1 MRHTRLWYAALA
13 LAACSQHRAAVT
25 MGVSGPRDASVAV
38 FRADRQTSWTRFRLG
53 GGLNVVV
60 VSPGLPRAFAWR
72 FASGGISS
80 SPTVMGTTILVSAND
95 DHLYAIDGAT
105 GSLVWKYRA
114 ENELMSQPSYAGGL
128 IFVGT
133 GNSDGAVYDIPY
145 YCVTG
150 SGMNKL
156 EAVDARTGIEQ
167 WWSALTGSG
176 MPSSA
181 IVGDS
186 VISIDGTGVVLAVD
200 ARTGAYRWD
209 TRLLLSASMSSVVAG
224 DFGRVY
230 VSGNCRNAVYAL
242 RARDGSIAWEHRL
255 NVLDGAVS
263 DDPLASTGTALV
275 GDYLEPIARG
285 PYGMAVTNG
294 ATARQHVYAL
304 RMRDGRLLWDTTLA
318 SVRGVV
324 PEYNESA
331 IALVYGSRVYAGSAI
346 APVVTALDARTGRI
360 VWQLRVDGPVK
371 GGIAA
376 RDGILY
382 FGDLS
387 GMLWAV
393 DAQNGRVI
401 GSVATDMQ
409 FNVGSPIIVNDSLVD
424 GGLQDVIALP
434 LSNIRDSRPMAGITR
449 LSVWQR
455 IARRIVGI
463 LPHRDPHREA
473 SYH

>member
-1 MRHTRLWYAALA
+1 
-13 LAACSQHRAAVT
+13 
-25 MGVSGPRDASVAV
+25 MGVAAATDPRVAV
-38 FRADRQTSWTRFRLG
+38 FHAARETSWRRFRLG

-60 VSPGLPRAFAWR
+60 VSPGLPREFAWR

-105 GSLVWKYRA
+105 GSLLWKYRA

-133 GNSDGAVYDIPY
+133 GNSDGAVYDVPY

-150 SGMNKL
+150 SGTNKL
-156 EAVDARTGIEQ
+156 EAVDARTGIER
-167 WWSALTGSG
+167 WWSALTASG

-186 VISIDGTGVVLAVD
+186 VISIDGAGVVLDVD

-209 TRLLLSASMSSVVAG
+209 THLPLAASMSSVVAG
-224 DFGRVY
+224 DSARVY

-242 RARDGSIAWEHRL
+242 RSRDGSIVWKHRL
-255 NVLDGAVS
+255 NVLDGAVG

-275 GDYLEPIARG
+275 GDYLEPVAPG

-294 ATARQHVYAL
+294 STARQHVYAL
-304 RMRDGRLLWDTTLA
+304 SMRDGRLLWDATLA
-318 SVRGVV
+318 SVHGVV
-324 PEYNESA
+324 PKYNESA
-331 IALVYGSRVYAGSAI
+331 IALVYGGRVYVGSTV
-346 APVVTALDARTGRI
+346 APIVSALDARTGR
-360 VWQLRVDGPVK
+360 VLWQIRVDGPVK
-371 GGIAA
+371 GGIVA

-387 GMLWAV
+387 GVLWAV
-393 DAQNGRVI
+393 DARSGRAV
-401 GSVATDMQ
+401 GRVATDMH
-409 FNVGSPIIVNDSLVD
+409 FNVGSPIVVNDSLVD

-434 LSNIRDSRPMAGITR
+434 LRNIRDSRPMPGVTS

-455 IARRIVGI
+455 IARGIAGI